1 MSLSILKN
9 IRDELAACNAISS
22 TREFCES
29 WLAKDESYLRVLKF
43 HAADASADALAVC
56 SSKLGYYAKRLAAS
70 DKPEHE
76 QLMRKFAELRALC
89 EAAIERQ
96 ARAKWM
102 TPERMHR

>member
-1 MSLSILKN
+1 MSVSVLQK

-43 HAADASADALAVC
+43 HAADASADALSVC
-56 SSKLGYYAKRLAAS
+56 SSKLGFYARRLAGS

-76 QLMRKFAELRALC
+76 TLMRKFMELRALC
-89 EAAIERQ
+89 EATIERQ

-102 TPERMHR
+102 TPMRMQR

>member
-1 MSLSILKN
+1 MSVSTLEA
-9 IRDELAACNAISS
+9 IRDELAACNAIAS

-56 SSKLGYYAKRLAAS
+56 SSKLGYYAKRFAAS
-70 DKPEHE
+70 DEPAHL
-76 QLMRKFAELRALC
+76 QLVQTFLRLRILC
-89 EAAIERQ
+89 EATIERQ

-102 TPERMHR
+102 TQSRMCG